1 MPKKYTIDFCNGPML
16 GKIILFTLP
25 LIGTL
30 LLQLAF
36 NTADY
41 MVVGRYAS
49 SLALA
54 GVGATTTLTNLLTMF
69 FFGLSIGC
77 NVVAGNAFGAKDIVL
92 LRNTARTS
100 LTISLLGGIVLGIIG
115 FFSCPYLL
123 RMMNTPAQVLPLSIK
138 YMRILFS
145 GMVFTSA
152 YNFGSAFLRAVGDT
166 RRPLIFLTFAG
177 IVNVVLNLIFVVFFH
192 RDVDGVAMATV
203 ISKAISAVLVW
214 CAIARMDEVNGLPL
228 GKLRINWSILKRML
242 GIGVPSGL
250 QSFSFNVAN
259 IVIQTSLNSFGAVAL
274 AGNTACLS
282 LEQLLGTVGTG
293 FHQSAISFAAQ
304 NVGGKQFARLKKGTL
319 YCAMASCLAILA
331 ISLLM
336 LAFGRQLLSL
346 FNDTDPDVVEW
357 GMQRMSVLFPL
368 YFASGLMN
376 ALTGTMRGSGH
387 STAAF
392 VNVLFGACFFR
403 LAWIFLVFPMHRT
416 MGMLV
421 MAFPISWVLISIGS
435 GIFLWRNFRKIS

>member
-1 MPKKYTIDFCNGPML
+1 MPKKFTIDFCNGPIL
-16 GKIILFTLP
+16 SKIILFTLP

-41 MVVGRYAS
+41 IVVGRYAFP
-49 SLALA
+49 LALA

-77 NVVAGNAFGAKDIVL
+77 NVVAGNAFGAKDFAL

-100 LTISLLGGIVLGIIG
+100 LTVSVLGGLVLGIIG
-115 FFSCPYLL
+115 FLSCPYLL
-123 RMMNTPAQVLPLSIK
+123 RMMNTPAEVLPLSIK
-138 YMRILFS
+138 YMRILFC

-166 RRPLIFLTFAG
+166 RHPLIFLTFAG
-177 IVNVVLNLIFVVFFH
+177 IVNVVLNLIFVVCFH
-192 RDVDGVAMATV
+192 RDVDGVAWATV
-203 ISKAISAVLVW
+203 ISKAISAILVW
-214 CAIARMDEVNGLPL
+214 RAISRMDEVNGLPL
-228 GKLRINWSILKRML
+228 KKLNIRWSILKRML

-259 IVIQTSLNSFGAVAL
+259 IVIQTALNSFGAVAL
-274 AGNTACLS
+274 AGNTAALS
-282 LEQLLGTVGTG
+282 LEQLLSTVGTG
-293 FHQSAISFAAQ
+293 FHQSSISFAAQ
-304 NVGGKQFARLKKGTL
+304 NVGGKQYSRLKKGSL
-319 YCAMASCLAILA
+319 YCTVTACLAITA

-336 LAFGRQLLSL
+336 LAFGRQMLGL
-346 FNDTDPDVVEW
+346 FNKTDTSVIEW

-368 YFASGLMN
+368 YFTSGSMN
-376 ALTGTMRGSGH
+376 TLTGAMRGSGH
-387 STAAF
+387 STASF
-392 VNVLFGACFFR
+392 VIVLFGACFFR

-421 MAFPISWVLISIGS
+421 LAFPISWILISIGC
-435 GIFLWRNFRKIS
+435 GIFLWRNFRKYN